1 LVTGSVS
8 IHFKEHTVFITGLAV
23 FLGLLF
29 IFIKL
34 PRRALLRM
42 LRYDLLIDL
51 GVTLLVLIIQVE
63 KHIKRSLA
71 TIKSIG

>member
-1 LVTGSVS
+1 M
-8 IHFKEHTVFITGLAV
+8 FITGLAV